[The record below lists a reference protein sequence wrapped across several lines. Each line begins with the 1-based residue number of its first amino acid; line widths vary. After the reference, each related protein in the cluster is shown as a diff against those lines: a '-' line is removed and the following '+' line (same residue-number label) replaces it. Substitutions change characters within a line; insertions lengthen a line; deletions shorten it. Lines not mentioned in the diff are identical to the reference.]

1 VLQGFQ
7 ALTQG
12 YRAVRQPHAARVELG
27 ALLRLPER
35 IVDPP
40 YLAAKGTGLGEPV
53 ASGSATETF
62 LALRLEIDNWR
73 WADVPIFLR
82 AGKALP
88 HKVTEVRLLLRRTP
102 RLAFLPEPTRAEPNQ
117 IVLRIDPDPGLR
129 LQLSALAGQSWRT
142 VHLDTSFA
150 RELGEPPEPYEV
162 LLHAAMVGDHQYFA
176 REDSVEETWR
186 IVQPLLDRP
195 PEVRPY
201 PRGSWGPEEAETLL
215 RGHPRWQQPWLPE
228 EG

>member
-1 VLQGFQ
+1 MRRGQVTLQLGLQ
-7 ALTQG
+7 QVVTG
-12 YRAVRQPHAARVELG
+12 RVELG
-27 ALLRLPER
+27 REAPVSPDRGGQFPQHIGHPAAHVR
-35 IVDPP
+35 IECGCSC
-40 YLAAKGTGLGEPV
+40 AA
-53 ASGSATETF
+53 
-62 LALRLEIDNWR
+62 R
-73 WADVPIFLR
+73 
-82 AGKALP
+82 
-88 HKVTEVRLLLRRTP
+88 P

-129 LQLSALAGQSWRT
+129 LQLSALAGQSWRP

-195 PEVRPY
+195 PDVRPY

-215 RGHPRWQQPWLPE
+215 RGHPRWQQPWLPG

>member
-1 VLQGFQ
+1 MASDDITTEQLVKHAREATVDSGQDVDN
-7 ALTQG
+7 
-12 YRAVRQPHAARVELG
+12 AVFDR
-27 ALLRLPER
+27 
-35 IVDPP
+35 
-40 YLAAKGTGLGEPV
+40 
-53 ASGSATETF
+53 
-62 LALRLEIDNWR
+62 
-73 WADVPIFLR
+73 
-82 AGKALP
+82 
-88 HKVTEVRLLLRRTP
+88 
-102 RLAFLPEPTRAEPNQ
+102 
-117 IVLRIDPDPGLR
+117 RIDPDPGLR

-186 IVQPLLDRP
+186 IVQPLLDHP
-195 PEVRPY
+195 PDVRPY